1 LLDNKNKKAES
12 LKLLEE
18 SSLELER
25 KNSELDAALI
35 KAKEASKTKSE
46 FLANMSHEIRTP
58 MNGIIGA
65 GELLKNSDLNDE
77 QENILNIITE
87 SSESLLSLINDILD
101 FSKIEAGKMEI
112 EKYKFNLQD
121 EIELIM
127 DQFRVKIKS
136 TTLELIM
143 YIENDVPRNLIGDA
157 NRLKQILINLI
168 GNAVK
173 FTNEGQVYLNVKL
186 NKDFT
191 PKNNEI
197 ALEFNVEDT
206 GIGIANNKLNQI
218 FDSFTQA
225 DGSTSRSYGGTG
237 LGTTISKMLAEMMGG
252 KIWVESP
259 NKNNNLN
266 DYKGSVFSF
275 IIPFEVDKN
284 KKAKKYYRE
293 ADFDN
298 INAMIIDDNN
308 TNQFV
313 ISSYLNG
320 WNIKNASITNS
331 QQALEVF
338 DPNVHNLLIIDYH
351 MPHLDGI
358 SLFHKLKSRFNLSN
372 VKSILISSD
381 SYLSKK
387 QVIEVDGF
395 SSCFYKPVKPSD
407 LYNEIMKVFDF
418 KSKTELKSKKTLDS
432 FKNAKEIEILL
443 AEDNIMNQKVSYNIF
458 KKLGFEIDIAENG
471 RVALDM
477 VLKKKYDLIFMDYQM
492 PILNGIEV
500 TEAIRKWEIDTPII
514 AMTANALKGEREKF
528 IASGM
533 NDYIS
538 KPVKIQILKEFLEK
552 YLESKIEE

>member
-1 LLDNKNKKAES
+1 
-12 LKLLEE
+12 
-18 SSLELER
+18 
-25 KNSELDAALI
+25 
-35 KAKEASKTKSE
+35 
-46 FLANMSHEIRTP
+46 
-58 MNGIIGA
+58 
-65 GELLKNSDLNDE
+65 
-77 QENILNIITE
+77 
-87 SSESLLSLINDILD
+87 LINDILD